1 VNERAE
7 RIAKTPP
14 TAEDAD
20 ADDAKRTR
28 RGTTTSDVA
37 IARGDG

>member
-1 VNERAE
+1 MNERAE

-14 TAEDAD
+14 TSEDAD
-20 ADDAKRTR
+20 AGDAKR
-28 RGTTTSDVA
+28 TTTSDVA